1 MEFTTNGIIFLA
13 LAWIIIISLVV
24 ISFYKVFKTQKK
36 N

>member
-1 MEFTTNGIIFLA
+1 MGLTTSGIIFLT
-13 LAWIIIISLVV
+13 LAWTIIISLVV

>member
-1 MEFTTNGIIFLA
+1 MGLTTNGIIFLA
-13 LAWIIIISLVV
+13 LAWTIIVSLVV